1 MQKMRLFQDFLFD
14 FYKKTIYLSCTVYEM
29 YCRTPQ
35 ILPTPSA
42 FGALVGVTSFE
53 FHKDV

>member
-1 MQKMRLFQDFLFD
+1 MQKMRWFQDFLFD

-35 ILPTPSA
+35 ILPSA